1 MPAEAQLLLDGRLEL
16 GGGLGVDPSAGHEL
30 DPIAGVAGDDRVDGE
45 IHGRA
50 AVLKPLNRSECRSC
64 GARR

>member
-30 DPIAGVAGDDRVDGE
+30 DPIASVAGDDRVDGE

-50 AVLKPLNRSECRSC
+50 AVPEPLNRSEVRS
-64 GARR
+64 